1 MIASGSDEPHQSWF
15 LGRLWSRIETWIKR
29 LSHGEAGMRLK
40 DKVALVTGGASGIGA
55 ASGRLFA
62 RAGASGVVI
71 ADVDDD
77 LGIRVVNEIKNDGG
91 QAIFLH
97 LDVSDEQQWIDA
109 VATTLER
116 YGGLDVTLN
125 NAGVSIPEARV
136 KVEDT
141 TLDAWNRSHAVNA
154 TGVFLGTKHS
164 IAPMRAAGG
173 GSIINIS
180 SIYGIVGSPGT
191 TAYHSSKGAVR
202 TFTKAAAIQYAP
214 EKIRCNSVH
223 PGFADTQMT
232 AVLHADPVQWK
243 IRVDKT
249 PLGRMGTAEDIAWG
263 CVFLASDESGFMTGA
278 ELVIDGG
285 MTAQ

>member
-1 MIASGSDEPHQSWF
+1 
-15 LGRLWSRIETWIKR
+15 
-29 LSHGEAGMRLK
+29 MRLK
-40 DKVALVTGGASGIGA
+40 EKVALVTGGASGIGA
-55 ASGRLFA
+55 ASAHLFA
-62 RAGASGVVI
+62 KAGANGIVI

-77 LGIRVVNEIKNDGG
+77 LGRQVVEEIKDDGG
-91 QAIFLH
+91 QAIYVH

-109 VATTLER
+109 IATTLER
-116 YGGLDVTLN
+116 YGGLDVTMN
-125 NAGVSIPEARV
+125 NAGVSIAAARV

-141 TLDAWNRSHAVNA
+141 TLDAWNRSHAVNM

-180 SIYGIVGSPGT
+180 SIYGIVGSIGS

-202 TFTKAAAIQYAP
+202 TFTKAAAVQYAP

-232 AVLHADPVQWK
+232 AELHADPVQWQV
-243 IRVDKT
+243 RVDKT
-249 PLGRMGTAEDIAWG
+249 PLGRMGTAEEIAWG
-263 CVFLASDESGFMTGA
+263 CVFLASDESRFMTGA

>member
-1 MIASGSDEPHQSWF
+1 
-15 LGRLWSRIETWIKR
+15 
-29 LSHGEAGMRLK
+29 MRLK
-40 DKVALVTGGASGIGA
+40 EKVALVTGGASGIGA
-55 ASGRLFA
+55 ASAHLFA
-62 RAGASGVVI
+62 KAGASGIVI

-77 LGIRVVNEIKNDGG
+77 LGRQVVEEIKDDGG
-91 QAIFLH
+91 QAIYVH
-97 LDVSDEQQWIDA
+97 LDVTDEQQWIDA
-109 VATTLER
+109 IAATLER
-116 YGGLDVTLN
+116 YGGLDITLN
-125 NAGVSIPEARV
+125 NAGVPSPRNQAA
-136 KVEDT
+136 VEDT
-141 TLDAWNRSHAVNA
+141 TLDAWNRTHAVNS

-173 GSIINIS
+173 GSS
-180 SIYGIVGSPGT
+180 SISPRS
-191 TAYHSSKGAVR
+191 TASS
-202 TFTKAAAIQYAP
+202 AASGPRLPLVQRCSSYVHQSCSVQYAP

-232 AVLHADPVQWK
+232 AEIHGDPVQWK

-263 CVFLASDESGFMTGA
+263 CVFLASTNPLHDRC

>member
-1 MIASGSDEPHQSWF
+1 
-15 LGRLWSRIETWIKR
+15 
-29 LSHGEAGMRLK
+29 MRLK

-71 ADVDDD
+71 ADIDDD
-77 LGIRVVNEIKNDGG
+77 LGMRVVHEIKDDGG

-141 TLDAWNRSHAVNA
+141 TLDA

-232 AVLHADPVQWK
+232 ATLHSNPVQWQK
-243 IRVDKT
+243 RVDQT

-263 CVFLASDESGFMTGA
+263 CVFLASDESSFMTGA

>member
-1 MIASGSDEPHQSWF
+1 
-15 LGRLWSRIETWIKR
+15 
-29 LSHGEAGMRLK
+29 MRLK
-40 DKVALVTGGASGIGA
+40 EKVALVTGGASGIGA
-55 ASGRLFA
+55 ASAHLFA
-62 RAGASGVVI
+62 KAGASGIVI

-77 LGIRVVNEIKNDGG
+77 LGRQVVEEIKDDGG
-91 QAIFLH
+91 QAIYVH

-109 VATTLER
+109 IAATLER
-116 YGGLDVTLN
+116 YGGLDITLN
-125 NAGVSIPEARV
+125 SAGVPSPRNQAA
-136 KVEDT
+136 VEDT
-141 TLDAWNRSHAVNA
+141 TLDAWNRTHAVNS

-180 SIYGIVGSPGT
+180 SIYGIVGSIGS

-202 TFTKAAAIQYAP
+202 TFTKAAAVQYAP

-232 AVLHADPVQWK
+232 AEIHGDPVQWK

-263 CVFLASDESGFMTGA
+263 CVFLASDESSFMTGA